1 MDSYRPESD
10 RDPQET
16 QEWIDSLD
24 SVVEAEGRERA
35 QFILNR
41 VVETAR
47 ARGLDPVLPVSS
59 DYVNTISPEEEPE
72 FPGDD
77 AMEERIRRIVRWN
90 AAVMVH
96 KTNKTFDGLGGHISS
111 YASSA
116 TLYEVGFNHFF
127 RGKDNGTAGDQIY
140 FQGHA
145 SPGIYSRSFLEG
157 RLSLDQMD
165 HFRREVERGKGL
177 SSYPHP
183 RLMPDY
189 WEFPTVSMG
198 LGPIGSIYQAR
209 FNRYLDQR
217 GLSDTSKSRVWCFIG
232 DGESDE
238 PETLGALSIASRDQ
252 LDNLTFVL
260 NCNLQRLDGPV
271 RGNGKILQDL
281 EGVFRGAG
289 WNVVKVVWAEN
300 WDKLFAR
307 DVEGVLRKHLN
318 AVVDGQW
325 QRLTVAS
332 GETVR
337 KEFFALDPRML
348 ELVKDL
354 TDQEVGR
361 LQRGGHSSRKVY
373 AAYQRATSTNNG
385 KPTVVLAHTVKG
397 WMLGEGFEGSNV
409 THQKKKMDNN
419 ELKAFRDVLELPVS
433 DEQMEKLPPFY
444 HPGMK
449 SPEVEYVLERRRELG
464 GFIPK
469 RRNQVDVKLEIPGEE
484 VFGEFF
490 KGMAKGEASTTMVF
504 SRLLAKL
511 LRDKKLGKRIVPIVP
526 DEARTFGMDALFS
539 QVGIYA
545 PKGQL
550 YTPIDKGK
558 LLYYR
563 EATDGQVLEEGIT
576 EAGSM
581 ASFIAA
587 ATSYATHGQPMIP
600 FYIFYS
606 MFGFQRT
613 GDQFWAAGD
622 QMARGFILGATAG
635 RTTLNGE
642 GLQHEDGHSHHI
654 AMTVPNC
661 IAYDISFAYE
671 LAAVIEDG
679 MHRMYD
685 KDEAI
690 YYYITL
696 QNEDYAMPPMPEGAK
711 EGILKGIYKFKNA
724 EQKLGNHVQLFG
736 SSCIMQQVM
745 KAQEM
750 LKEFGVSSDIWGV
763 TSYQQLRNDAVS
775 CERWNRLHPEAEARV
790 PYLTQTLKGVEG
802 PFIAASD
809 YIKHTPDSV
818 ARFIPG
824 TFVPLGTDGF
834 GMSDTRQALRRHFE
848 VDAEN
853 VVLGA
858 LYGLR
863 LDGKMKPAEVGAAIK
878 KLGIDPEKLEPMKV

>member
-1 MDSYRPESD
+1 VDSYRPDSD

-16 QEWIDSLD
+16 REWIESID
-24 SVVEAEGRERA
+24 SVVEVEGRERA
-35 QFILNR
+35 QFLIGR
-41 VVETAR
+41 VLDEARKRGVE
-47 ARGLDPVLPVSS
+47 PVLPLST
-59 DYVNTISPEEEPE
+59 DYVNTIRPDEEPD
-72 FPGDD
+72 FPGDEG
-77 AMEERIRRIVRWN
+77 MEDRIRRIIRWN

-96 KTNKTFDGLGGHISS
+96 KANTNFDGLGGHIST

-127 RGKDNGTAGDQIY
+127 RGKDAGSSGDQIY

-157 RLSLDQMD
+157 RLSLDQMER
-165 HFRREVERGKGL
+165 FRRETERGKGL

-198 LGPIGSIYQAR
+198 LGPIGAIYQAR
-209 FNRYLDQR
+209 FNRYLHNR
-217 GLSDTSKSRVWCFIG
+217 GIVDTSGSRVWCYIG

-238 PETLGALSIASRDQ
+238 PETLGALSIATREQ
-252 LDNLTFVL
+252 LDNLVFVV

-289 WNVVKVVWAEN
+289 WNVIKVVWAEN
-300 WDKLFAR
+300 WDPLFAK
-307 DVEGVLRKHLN
+307 DVEGVLRQHLN

-325 QRLTVAS
+325 QRLTVAT
-332 GETVR
+332 GDVVR
-337 KEFFALDPRML
+337 ENFFALDPRML
-348 ELVKDL
+348 ELVKDM
-354 TDQEVGR
+354 TDEEVGR
-361 LQRGGHSSRKVY
+361 LQRGGHSTRKVY
-373 AAYQRATSTNNG
+373 AAYQRAVSTADG
-385 KPTVVLAHTVKG
+385 RPTVVLAHTVKG

-409 THQKKKMDNN
+409 THQKKKMGKG
-419 ELKAFRDVLELPVS
+419 ELKAFRDVLELPVT
-433 DEQMEKLPPFY
+433 DEQLEQPPFF

-449 SPEVEYVLERRRELG
+449 SPEVEYLLERRRALG
-464 GFIPK
+464 GFLPK
-469 RRNQVDVKLEIPGEE
+469 RRTQQVKIELPANA
-484 VFGEFF
+484 VFEEFF

-504 SRLLAKL
+504 SRLLAAL
-511 LRDKKLGKRIVPIVP
+511 LRDKNVGKRIVPIVP

-550 YTPIDKGK
+550 YTPIDRKV

-563 EATDGQVLEEGIT
+563 EAQDGQVLEEGIT

-581 ASFIAA
+581 ASFTAA
-587 ATSYATHGQPMIP
+587 ATSYSTHGQTMIP

-622 QMARGFILGATAG
+622 SMARGFILGATAG

-661 IAYDISFAYE
+661 VSYDVSFAFE
-671 LAAVIEDG
+671 LAVIIQDG
-679 MHRMYD
+679 LKRMYQD
-685 KDEAI
+685 DEAI

-696 QNEDYAMPPMPEGAK
+696 QNEDYGMPPLPEGQK
-711 EGILKGIYKFKNA
+711 QGILQGIYKFRNA
-724 EQKLGNHVQLFG
+724 EKKLEKHVQLFG
-736 SSCIMQQVM
+736 SGSIMQQVLR
-745 KAQEM
+745 AQTM
-750 LKEFGVSSDIWGV
+750 LNEYGVSADVWGV
-763 TSYQQLRNDAVS
+763 TSYQRLHNDGAS
-775 CERWNRLHPEAEARV
+775 CDRHALLHPEAEPRI
-790 PYLTQTLKGVEG
+790 PYIQQALKGVEG

-809 YIKHTPDSV
+809 YIKHTPDAIARWMPGRFV
-818 ARFIPG
+818 A
-824 TFVPLGTDGF
+824 LGTDGF
-834 GMSDTRQALRRHFE
+834 GMSDTREALRRHFE
-848 VDAEN
+848 VDAESI
-853 VVLGA
+853 VLGA
-858 LYGLR
+858 LHGLR
-863 LDGKMKPAEVGAAIK
+863 LDGKLSAQEVAAAIK

>member
-1 MDSYRPESD
+1 VDSYRPDSD

-16 QEWIDSLD
+16 QEWVDSLD
-24 SVVEAEGRERA
+24 SVIEAEGRERA
-35 QFILNR
+35 QFLINR
-41 VVETAR
+41 VVEVAR
-47 ARGLDPVLPVSS
+47 QRGLEPVQPVST
-59 DYVNTISPEEEPE
+59 DYVNTIRPEEEPE
-72 FPGDD
+72 FPGDAD
-77 AMEERIRRIVRWN
+77 MEERIRRIIRWN

-96 KTNKTFDGLGGHISS
+96 KTNKQFDGLGGHIST

-127 RGKDNGTAGDQIY
+127 RGKDAGDAGDQIY
-140 FQGHA
+140 YQGHA
-145 SPGIYSRSFLEG
+145 APGMYARSFLEG
-157 RLSLDQMD
+157 RLSLEQMD
-165 HFRREVERGKGL
+165 RFRREAERGKGL

-209 FNRYLDQR
+209 FNRYIHHR
-217 GLSDTSKSRVWCFIG
+217 GIADTSKSKVWCFIG

-252 LDNLTFVL
+252 LDNLVFVL

-281 EGVFRGAG
+281 EGCFRGAG
-289 WNVVKVVWAEN
+289 WNVIKVVWAEN
-300 WDKLFAR
+300 WDPLFAK
-307 DVEGVLRKHLN
+307 DVEGVLRRHLN
-318 AVVDGQW
+318 SVVDGQW
-325 QRLTVAS
+325 QRLTTATGDV
-332 GETVR
+332 VR
-337 KEFFALDPRML
+337 DQFFALDPRML
-348 ELVKDL
+348 DLVKDM
-354 TDQEVGR
+354 TNDEVAR
-361 LQRGGHSSRKVY
+361 LQRGGHSSRKVF
-373 AAYQRATSTNNG
+373 AAYQRAVSANDG
-385 KPTVVLAHTVKG
+385 RPTVILAHTVKG

-409 THQKKKMDNN
+409 THQKKKMDQN

-433 DEQMEKLPPFY
+433 DEQLDHLPPFY

-449 SPEVEYVLERRRELG
+449 SPEVEYVLERRRALG
-464 GFIPK
+464 GFLPK
-469 RRNQVDVKLEIPGEE
+469 RRTQVDVKLELPGTDTFE
-484 VFGEFF
+484 EFF

-504 SRLLAKL
+504 SRMLAKL
-511 LRDKKLGKRIVPIVP
+511 LRDKKIGKRIVPIVP

-563 EATDGQVLEEGIT
+563 EAQDGQVLEEGIT

-587 ATSYATHGQPMIP
+587 ATSGATHGQPMIP

-622 QMARGFILGATAG
+622 QMARGFILGGTAG

-661 IAYDISFAYE
+661 VAYDVSFAFE
-671 LAAVIEDG
+671 LATIIEDG
-679 MHRMYD
+679 LHRMYE

-696 QNEDYAMPPMPEGAK
+696 QNEDYPMPAMPEGQK
-711 EGILKGIYKFKNA
+711 DGILKGIYKFRPA
-724 EQKLGNHVQLFG
+724 AQKLGKHVQLFG
-736 SSCIMQQVM
+736 SSSIMLQVM

-750 LKEFGVSSDIWGV
+750 LAEYGVSADIWGV
-763 TSYQQLRNDAVS
+763 TSYQQLRNDAIS
-775 CERWNRLHPEAEARV
+775 CERHARLNPEAERRV
-790 PYLTQTLKGVEG
+790 PYIEQVLKGVEG

-809 YIKHTPDSV
+809 YIKHTPDSIG
-818 ARFIPG
+818 RFIPG

-834 GMSDTRQALRRHFE
+834 GMSDTREALRRHFE

-853 VVLGA
+853 IVLGA
-858 LYGLR
+858 LHGLR
-863 LDGKMKPAEVGAAIK
+863 LDGKISAAEVSAAIK
-878 KLGIDPEKLEPMKV
+878 KLGIDPNKLEPMKL

>member
-47 ARGLDPVLPVSS
+47 ARGLDPVLPVST
-59 DYVNTISPEEEPE
+59 DYVNTIRPEEEPE

-77 AMEERIRRIVRWN
+77 EMEERIRRIIRWN

-96 KTNKTFDGLGGHISS
+96 KANKQFDGLGGHIST

-127 RGKDNGTAGDQIY
+127 RGKDADGSGDQIY

-145 SPGIYSRSFLEG
+145 SPGIYARSFLEG
-157 RLSLDQMD
+157 RLSLDQMER
-165 HFRREVERGKGL
+165 FRRETARGKGL

-209 FNRYLDQR
+209 FNRYLHNR
-217 GLSDTSKSRVWCFIG
+217 GLADTSKSRVWCFIG

-238 PETLGALSIASRDQ
+238 PETLGALSIASSSQ

-271 RGNGKILQDL
+271 RGNGKIVQDL

-300 WDKLFAR
+300 WDALFAK

-325 QRLTVAS
+325 QRLTTATGDV
-332 GETVR
+332 VR
-337 KEFFALDPRML
+337 QEFFALDPRML
-348 ELVKDL
+348 EIVKDM
-354 TDQEVGR
+354 TDEEIGR
-361 LQRGGHSSRKVY
+361 LQRGGHSSRKVF
-373 AAYQRATSTNNG
+373 AAYQRATTANDG
-385 KPTVVLAHTVKG
+385 RPTVVLAHTVKG
-397 WMLGEGFEGSNV
+397 WMLGGSFEGSNV
-409 THQKKKMDNN
+409 THQKKKMDQS
-419 ELKAFRDVLELPVS
+419 ELKAFRDVLQLPVTD
-433 DEQMEKLPPFY
+433 DEMEKLPPFY

-449 SPEVEYVLERRRELG
+449 SPEVEYVLERRRALG

-469 RRNQVDVKLEIPGEE
+469 RRTQVDVKLEIPGSE
-484 VFGEFF
+484 VFDEFF

-563 EATDGQVLEEGIT
+563 EAQDGQVLEEGIT

-581 ASFIAA
+581 ASFISA
-587 ATSYATHGQPMIP
+587 ATSSATHGQPMIP

-661 IAYDISFAYE
+661 IAYDVAFAYE

-679 MHRMYD
+679 MHRMYE

-711 EGILKGIYKFKNA
+711 DGILKGIYKFRNA
-724 EQKLGNHVQLFG
+724 EQKLGKHVQLFG

-745 KAQEM
+745 KAQDM
-750 LKEFGVSSDIWGV
+750 LKEYGVSADIWGV
-763 TSYQQLRNDAVS
+763 TSYQQLRNDATS
-775 CERWNRLHPEAEARV
+775 CERYNRLHPEAEPRV
-790 PYLTQTLKGVEG
+790 PYISRVLKGVEG

-809 YIKHTPDSV
+809 YIKHTPDAV

-834 GMSDTRQALRRHFE
+834 GMSDTREALRRHFE

-858 LYGLR
+858 LHGLR
-863 LDGKMKPAEVGAAIK
+863 LDGKMTPAEVAAAIK